1 MIYLGCAMKQT
12 ISIDKNKERHI
23 LLSDQRL
30 LVKHLLLFC
39 CVFICLEFL
48 SISLAFAQSPTPQL
62 KTISTPSL
70 AKEPSQGQVKE
81 QGQGQ
86 NQSLPISQSKADN
99 KSNGSS
105 DNKKGVAKSA
115 KTNSPSLS
123 PTPSSTTTSSSSK
136 PSKSAQKANRNK
148 LEDEAEK
155 QAAMIRNGVD
165 FARNNFPLILVLG
178 STIIILGYNR
188 DKLLPKKVST
198 SHGSAH
204 FASRSEMKHLL
215 RPMGK
220 SIESGEL
227 RVGKYNEPILPT
239 NKYVHLGDK
248 LTLRHNIVLA
258 PTGVG
263 KSCSIFLPNC
273 YHNRDSF
280 ICTDPKSELWQ
291 KTSGVQSN
299 AHRFAPTDPDNSTPF
314 NFIPI
319 CRSIKVAKRITGAI
333 VYAEGAENGDKFWTN
348 GERQLLTA
356 LLHYTAYT
364 DVPTPTHAY
373 ELLCSGHEILIP
385 LLANSEIDSVRR
397 LATSFV
403 KLTEKALTGI
413 IQGLT
418 GKLNWL
424 EEPAVR
430 RFTSSV
436 KYTFDFSELKRKPT
450 QVYFCLNEDD
460 VSELPQLIAIFFNMA
475 MVTLKTSEGNVPVKF
490 LLDEFGN
497 IGRLLN
503 FDKDI
508 TLIRSKNISVT
519 AGLQAIAQI
528 EKLYGKSE
536 AAIILGNFT
545 NKIILNS
552 LEPDTAKWV
561 SRMVGDFTH
570 TEKKITKI
578 NNGGM
583 LGGGTT
589 TESETSHAR
598 PLLNP
603 DEITRLKD
611 NQLLL
616 VSANL
621 PPLMLETI
629 YYDEP
634 PSVGKCGLCPDE
646 IPIPKYSSDEF
657 CE

>member
-1 MIYLGCAMKQT
+1 MKQT
-12 ISIDKNKERHI
+12 TTIDKNKERHI

-48 SISLAFAQSPTPQL
+48 SISLTFAQSPTPQL
-62 KTISTPSL
+62 KTIATPPLS
-70 AKEPSQGQVKE
+70 KEQSQGQV
-81 QGQGQ
+81 
-86 NQSLPISQSKADN
+86 QSLPNNQAKTDK

-105 DNKKGVAKSA
+105 DNKKDVAKSGKA
-115 KTNSPSLS
+115 KSPSLS
-123 PTPSSTTTSSSSK
+123 PTPSQATTTSSLTSSTPIK
-136 PSKSAQKANRNK
+136 PSKSAQKANKNG
-148 LEDEAEK
+148 LEDEGEK

-165 FARNNFPLILVLG
+165 FAKNNFPLILVLG
-178 STIIILGYNR
+178 SAIIIVGYNR

-204 FASRSEMKHLL
+204 FATRSEVKHLL
-215 RPMGK
+215 RPMGQT
-220 SIESGEL
+220 IESGEL
-227 RVGKYNEPILPT
+227 RVGKYNEAIYPT
-239 NKYVHLGDK
+239 NKYLHLGDK

-273 YHNRDSF
+273 YHNQDSF

-299 AHRFAPTDPDNSTPF
+299 PHRFAPTDPDNSTPF

-319 CRSIKVAKRITGAI
+319 CKSIKVAKRITGAI
-333 VYAEGAENGDKFWTN
+333 VYAEGVENGDKFWAN

-436 KYTFDFSELKRKPT
+436 NYTFDFSELKRNPT

-475 MVTLKTSEGNVPVKF
+475 MVTLKTSEGDVPVKF

-528 EKLYGKSE
+528 EKLYGKNE

-578 NNGGM
+578 NNGGI

-589 TESETSHAR
+589 TESESSHAR

-603 DEITRLKD
+603 DEITRLSSD
-611 NQLLL
+611 QLLL
-616 VSANL
+616 VSGNL
-621 PPLMLETI
+621 APVMLETI

-634 PSVGKCGLCPDE
+634 PSVAKCGLCPDE
-646 IPIPKYSSDEF
+646 IPIPTYPSPES
-657 CE
+657 